1 MESSSRVNVSNPS
14 ASKKAT
20 CIASAITRFVSRINE
35 LGAARATG
43 ACLLLIGL
51 ACSFPGASGASGAS
65 GVTDEAALR
74 AQTSQLQHRLGQ
86 LEARDDAKYAEGA
99 LEQARRALETAAHH
113 IEDAKAVSRAQQ
125 IARAAMVLAERQL
138 ERRNAQEQLFATQ
151 RRLTATHDRA
161 RAQRRALE
169 ALMRDRASL
178 ARTGESR

>member
-1 MESSSRVNVSNPS
+1 M
-14 ASKKAT
+14 
-20 CIASAITRFVSRINE
+20 
-35 LGAARATG
+35 ARATG

-51 ACSFPGASGASGAS
+51 ACSFPGASGAS

-86 LEARDDAKYAEGA
+86 LEARDDAKYANGA
-99 LEQARRALETAAHH
+99 LDQARRALETAAHH
-113 IEDAKAVSRAQQ
+113 IEDVKAVARAQQ

-138 ERRNAQEQLFATQ
+138 ERRTAQGQWVATQ
-151 RRLTATHDRA
+151 RRLTATRDRA

>member
-20 CIASAITRFVSRINE
+20 CIASAITSFVSRINE
-35 LGAARATG
+35 LGAARAPG

-51 ACSFPGASGASGAS
+51 VCSFPAASRASGA
-65 GVTDEAALR
+65 TDEAALR

-86 LEARDDAKYAEGA
+86 LEARDDAKYANGA
-99 LEQARRALETAAHH
+99 LDQARRALETAAHH
-113 IEDAKAVSRAQQ
+113 IEDVKAVARAQQ

-138 ERRNAQEQLFATQ
+138 ERRTAQGQWVATQ
-151 RRLTATHDRA
+151 RRLTATRDRA

-178 ARTGESR
+178 ARTGELR

>member
-1 MESSSRVNVSNPS
+1 M
-14 ASKKAT
+14 
-20 CIASAITRFVSRINE
+20 
-35 LGAARATG
+35 
-43 ACLLLIGL
+43 
-51 ACSFPGASGASGAS
+51 
-65 GVTDEAALR
+65 
-74 AQTSQLQHRLGQ
+74 
-86 LEARDDAKYAEGA
+86 
-99 LEQARRALETAAHH
+99 AAHR